1 MRLRDNMGDH
11 LTTFYLSARIHV
23 CVASFRVTKNPTQ
36 HLIIK
41 MPLQIT
47 LYESIYITLSKCRHS
62 IYLAPFI
69 YHIVAFNLSKF
80 S

>member
-1 MRLRDNMGDH
+1 MRLRDNMGNH
-11 LTTFYLSARIHV
+11 LSTFYLSVRIHV
-23 CVASFRVTKNPTQ
+23 CILSFRVTKNSTQ
-36 HLIIK
+36 HLFTK
-41 MPLQIT
+41 MPLQIA

-69 YHIVAFNLSKF
+69 YHIVAFNLSTF